1 MSHVEWHLNYDG
13 LRPVEEN
20 MAEDSA
26 LLADCEQGLI
36 PPTLRLY
43 GWSEPAISLGYSQK
57 VEAELDGE
65 RCRELAIAVVRR
77 PTGGRALLHYN
88 ELTYAVVAPITL
100 APFNRGLKATFGAIS
115 EALLSGLKCLGVQGD
130 LNTRKERSASRFT
143 RSPACFASLN
153 HCEITVDG
161 KKLVGSAQKRTAKAF
176 LQHGSV
182 IIESDHE
189 LFTSLLQFDDER
201 QRSETRQRLLDATTG
216 LNRVCGRELSLE
228 EIGFALLEGF
238 QKTFGGVWDQYNM
251 GYMDFHPRTKT
262 KTIHFNKHH
271 HPYQAVR

>member
-1 MSHVEWHLNYDG
+1 MSHVEWHLHIDG
-13 LRPVEEN
+13 LQTAEEN

-26 LLADCEQGLI
+26 LLAKCEQGLI

-43 GWSEPAISLGYSQK
+43 GWSEPAITLGYSQNA
-57 VEAELDGE
+57 EAELDGD
-65 RCRELAIAVVRR
+65 RCRESAIAVVRR
-77 PTGGRALLHYN
+77 PTGGRALLHNN

-115 EALLSGLKCLGVQGD
+115 EALLSGLKRLGVQGD
-130 LNTRKERSASRFT
+130 LNTPKQRSASGFK

-161 KKLVGSAQKRTAKAF
+161 KKLVGSAQKRTSKAF

-189 LFTSLLQFDDER
+189 WFTSLLQFDDER

-216 LNRVCGRELSLE
+216 LNRVCGRELTFE
-228 EIGFALLEGF
+228 EISAALWGGFR
-238 QKTFGGVWDQYNM
+238 KTLGGAWLPAERS
-251 GYMDFHPRTKT
+251 HPRASLSETFDES
-262 KTIHFNKHH
+262 H
-271 HPYQAVR
+271 V

>member
-1 MSHVEWHLNYDG
+1 MYHGEWHLNIDG
-13 LRPVEEN
+13 LQTAEEN

-26 LLADCEQGLI
+26 LLADCEQGFI

-43 GWSEPAISLGYSQK
+43 GWSEPAITLGYSQNA
-57 VEAELDGE
+57 EAELDGD
-65 RCRELAIAVVRR
+65 RCRELDIAVVRR

-88 ELTYAVVAPITL
+88 ELTYAVVAPVTL
-100 APFNRGLKATFGAIS
+100 SPFNRGLKATFGAIG
-115 EALLSGLKCLGVQGD
+115 EALLSGLKRLGVQGD
-130 LNTRKERSASRFT
+130 LNTRKERPASSGFK
-143 RSPACFASLN
+143 RSPACFVSLN
-153 HCEITVDG
+153 QCEITVDG

-216 LNRVCGRELSLE
+216 LNRVCGRELTFE
-228 EIGFALLEGF
+228 EISAALWGGFR
-238 QKTFGGVWDQYNM
+238 KTLGGAW
-251 GYMDFHPRTKT
+251 FLAERSHPRASLSETFDES
-262 KTIHFNKHH
+262 H
-271 HPYQAVR
+271 V